1 MKKIK
6 VCSSQFN
13 YQYGSVIHFPYSI
26 ASLIAYIKSFPDLES
41 NFQFEKSFVFR
52 NKFEDY
58 VSRCKGVDILLC
70 SFNKAIWVGRNQ
82 GNYKCHPE
90 FLQSSEI

>member
-6 VCSSQFN
+6 VFSSQFN

-26 ASLIAYIKSFPDLES
+26 ASLVAYIKSFSDLEN

-58 VSRCKGVDILLC
+58 VSRCTDVDILLC
-70 SFNKAIWVGRNQ
+70 SFCKAIWVGRKL
-82 GNYKCHPE
+82 GNYKYHPE
-90 FLQSSEI
+90 FLESSEI